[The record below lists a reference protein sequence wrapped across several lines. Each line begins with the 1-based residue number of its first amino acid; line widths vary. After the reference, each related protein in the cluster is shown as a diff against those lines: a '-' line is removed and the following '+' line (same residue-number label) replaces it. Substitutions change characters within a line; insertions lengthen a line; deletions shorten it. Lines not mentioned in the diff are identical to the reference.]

1 MSILQCNALCIEPL
15 VLILCVFAAAGMR
28 VKLLQTVLAAAIL
41 MTLKEEIFLAV
52 RSVLAPKANK
62 HH

>member
-1 MSILQCNALCIEPL
+1 
-15 VLILCVFAAAGMR
+15 MR

-52 RSVLAPKANK
+52 RTVLAGRKAAAAHK
-62 HH
+62 LH